1 MAAKFT
7 REILEAYLH
16 CKTKAHL
23 KLAGQQG
30 RVSDYEA
37 LLAATRQ
44 EVRQQ
49 AIGKI
54 LAKHPQEQ
62 VARDMTL
69 TTDELRAGP
78 PYVLDAI
85 LEDDLVSFASTG

>member
-1 MAAKFT
+1 MATKIT

-30 RVSDYEA
+30 SVSDYEA
-37 LLAATRQ
+37 LLAANRQ

-54 LAKHPQEQ
+54 LAKHPEA
-62 VARDMTL
+62 V
-69 TTDELRAGP
+69 
-78 PYVLDAI
+78 
-85 LEDDLVSFASTG
+85 VSRKNSQ

>member
-1 MAAKFT
+1 MATKIT
-7 REILEAYLH
+7 RDVLEAYLN

-23 KLAGQQG
+23 KLLDQQG
-30 RVSDYEA
+30 SVSDYEA
-37 LLAATRQ
+37 LLISTRQ
-44 EVRQQ
+44 AVRQQ

-54 LAKHPQEQ
+54 LARCHEGE
-62 VARDMTL
+62 VARDITL
-69 TTDELRAGP
+69 SDDELRAGP